1 MTPRVAAAPVSGVMS
16 ELMTKTISSAHW
28 LVVAMIARFRPPV
41 SSGTSMA
48 SESRPS
54 SGSWYMNEL
63 SVPMLRK
70 FGTRSGEEDE
80 QRREERDEPGVAGAE
95 AGEEAA
101 EAGAVAGRRG
111 SQPWAGA
118 SSRVRWRR
126 PRRELRTVIEVET
139 RMVTPMTIWKK

>member
-28 LVVAMIARFRPPV
+28 LVVAMIARLRPPV

-63 SVPMLRK
+63 QRADAQEVRDEE
-70 FGTRSGEEDE
+70 REEDE
-80 QRREERDEPGVAGAE
+80 QRREQREEPGVAGAE
-95 AGEEAA
+95 AGEQAA
-101 EAGAVAGRRG
+101 EAGAVGRGAGLSHGRGPRRG
-111 SQPWAGA
+111 CGGGGRGA
-118 SSRVRWRR
+118 S
-126 PRRELRTVIEVET
+126 
-139 RMVTPMTIWKK
+139 